1 MRNLRFP
8 VRMFLIGVMLLGA
21 GAVSGQDYPN
31 KPIRIITSGIGS
43 GTDFVARL
51 IAQGI
56 NSPLGQ
62 PLIVDNRAGVVP
74 SQTVA
79 NASPDGYTLFVQG
92 VTHWMA
98 PLLLNTP
105 YDPVKDFSPITIFDR
120 SPSVI
125 IMHPSVAVN
134 SVKELI
140 ALAKSKPG
148 QLNFGSNG
156 GPGNIAQLSGEL
168 FSAMASVKMVHVNY
182 KVAASLISD
191 MIAGRVHMRFGSGSS
206 LMPLVAEGKLRALA
220 VASAQP
226 SPLYPSLPTVA
237 ASGLPGY
244 EAVSVTSAFAPA
256 NTPAPIIRRL
266 NQEIVRVAKT
276 EDVKT
281 KLFNTGAEA
290 VGSSP
295 AELAALM
302 KSDMVKFGKVIKDAG
317 IKVD

>member
-8 VRMFLIGVMLLGA
+8 VRMFLIGVFLPVA
-21 GAVSGQDYPN
+21 GAVSGQDFPT

-43 GTDFVARL
+43 GTDFTARL
-51 IAQGI
+51 IAQGLAG
-56 NSPLGQ
+56 PLGQ

-79 NASPDGYTLFVQG
+79 NALPDGYTLLVQG

-98 PLLLNTP
+98 PLLLSAP
-105 YDPVKDFSPITIFDR
+105 YDPVKDFTPITIFDS

-125 IMHPSVAVN
+125 VLNASVAAN

-156 GPGNIAQLSGEL
+156 GPGNIAHLSGEL
-168 FSAMASVKMVHVNY
+168 FGAMAGIKMVHVNY
-182 KVAASLISD
+182 KVAASLIAD
-191 MIAGRVHMRFGSGSS
+191 MISGQVHMRFGSGSS
-206 LMPLVAEGKLRALA
+206 LMPHVETGKLKALA

-226 SPLYPSLPTVA
+226 SALYPGLPTVT

-244 EAVSVTSAFAPA
+244 VAVSVTSAFAPA
-256 NTPAPIIRRL
+256 NTPAPVVNRL
-266 NQEIVRVAKT
+266 NREIVRLAKT
-276 EDVKT
+276 EEVKT
-281 KLFNTGAEA
+281 QLFKTGADA

-302 KSDMVKFGKVIKDAG
+302 KSDMVKFSKVIKDGG
-317 IKVD
+317 IKGD